1 MISIVGA
8 GVMGETFIA
17 ALLESGIPATDI
29 LISESRADRARE
41 IAQKYAV
48 ASGSAE
54 EVAARADIVII
65 AVKPQQMDEV
75 LTALGPVTG
84 PDATVISLAAGV
96 SVAAMQQAFAP
107 GVACIR
113 AMPNTPALVGEGMTV
128 FSCDA
133 GIDADRVATV
143 RELLGAVGQ
152 VAEVEESFQDAVTAI
167 SGSGP
172 AYVFAM
178 MEAME
183 SAAIELGL
191 DADVARSLVVQTFVG
206 AASLARQTG
215 EDPAEL
221 RRRVTSPGGTTAA
234 ALQVFVDRDLTDVVR
249 TATRAARDRSIELGA
264 QATSSNLPGDGTGQR

>member
-1 MISIVGA
+1 MIAIIGA
-8 GVMGETFIA
+8 GVMGETFVS
-17 ALLESGIPATDI
+17 ALLESGIPAADI
-29 LISESRADRARE
+29 LISESRVDRARE
-41 IAQKYAV
+41 VAQKYGV
-48 ASGSAE
+48 ESGSAE
-54 EVAARADIVII
+54 QVAARADIVII
-65 AVKPQQMDEV
+65 AVKPQQMGEV
-75 LTALGPVTG
+75 LNALGPVTS

-96 SVAAMQQAFAP
+96 SIAAMQEAFAP

-128 FSCDA
+128 FSREA
-133 GIDADRVATV
+133 AIDADRVARV
-143 RELLGAVGQ
+143 HELLGAVGQ
-152 VAEVEESFQDAVTAI
+152 VAEVQEPFQDAVTAI

-178 MEAME
+178 MEALE
-183 SAAIELGL
+183 SAAVELGL

-234 ALQVFVDRDLTDVVR
+234 ALQVFTDRDLTDLVR
-249 TATRAARDRSIELGA
+249 SATRAARDRSEELGM
-264 QATSSNLPGDGTGQR
+264 QAASSKLPGDGTGQ